1 MGVNLIVIVEN
12 LKGLNQEEVNE
23 ALGVEVFEHK
33 GKREVYPN
41 WELFEWEG
49 KSYAS
54 WTFTP
59 RTFDG
64 LYDIFTYH
72 LDKVDPFDKVDED
85 TRKRWE
91 SLRKYLAKVRRLFGN
106 GKVYIGNDF
115 IYFRTPSEAK
125 AFGEEF
131 FLPLQV
137 PEELLEEPD
146 FSKYPE
152 LRYVKE
158 LEHLTW

>member
-64 LYDIFTYH
+64 LYDIFTSDLLPALKGEGSLQGDHRFVVYRFH
-72 LDKVDPFDKVDED
+72 LH
-85 TRKRWE
+85 
-91 SLRKYLAKVRRLFGN
+91 N
-106 GKVYIGNDF
+106 F
-115 IYFRTPSEAK
+115 IASR
-125 AFGEEF
+125 
-131 FLPLQV
+131 
-137 PEELLEEPD
+137 
-146 FSKYPE
+146 
-152 LRYVKE
+152 
-158 LEHLTW
+158 